1 MPEFVTAL
9 ASHGPLGLVS
19 VVAIWAAWQAYKR
32 SDDIQKKLDDLQ
44 NKRVDEWRAVVDKQ
58 HAALD
63 AVASQ
68 LKDSN
73 RLLEELT
80 ERPAGSRR

>member
-1 MPEFVTAL
+1 VA
-9 ASHGPLGLVS
+9 AI
-19 VVAIWAAWQAYKR
+19 AIWAAWQAYKR
-32 SDDIQKKLDDLQ
+32 SDDTQRKLDDLQ
-44 NKRVDEWRAVVDKQ
+44 NKRIDEWRAVVDKQ

-80 ERPAGSRR
+80 ERPASRR